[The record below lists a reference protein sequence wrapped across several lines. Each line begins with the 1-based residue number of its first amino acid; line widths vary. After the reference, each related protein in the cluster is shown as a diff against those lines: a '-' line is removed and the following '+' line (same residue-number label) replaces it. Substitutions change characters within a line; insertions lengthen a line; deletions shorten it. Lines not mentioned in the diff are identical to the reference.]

1 MSLINKIDHAKVL
14 NLTEQI
20 PLDDDQVNS
29 RTLVQRDDLSMTLFS
44 VATDQEIGGHSAQ
57 GDAMVNI
64 LSGEAEITIEGTIYH
79 LTAGQSIVILRM
91 PGTRYMPF
99 KDFRCYWWSLNPTNA
114 RGYR

>member
-57 GDAMVNI
+57 GNAMVNI

-79 LTAGQSIVILRM
+79 LTAGQSIVI
-91 PGTRYMPF
+91 P
-99 KDFRCYWWSLNPTNA
+99 KDA
-114 RGYR
+114 RHALYAVQGFQMLLVVVKPD

>member
-57 GDAMVNI
+57 GRCDGQYFKWR
-64 LSGEAEITIEGTIYH
+64 SGNYG
-79 LTAGQSIVILRM
+79 
-91 PGTRYMPF
+91 
-99 KDFRCYWWSLNPTNA
+99 
-114 RGYR
+114 